1 MAVSELQAAD
11 WLYALYAKRT
21 VEALDAWVARSDS
34 EESRRLKKWLIYG
47 FYCTHETDLMAFAQA
62 QKGEAPDV

>member
-11 WLYALYAKRT
+11 WLYALYANRT
-21 VEALDAWVARSDS
+21 VEALNAWVENSES
-34 EESRRLKKWLIYG
+34 EEARRLKKWLVYG
-47 FYCTHETDLMAFAQA
+47 FYCTRETDLMAFALA

>member
-1 MAVSELQAAD
+1 MAVSELRAAD

-21 VEALDAWVARSDS
+21 AEALDAWVARSDS
-34 EESRRLKKWLIYG
+34 EESRRLKKWLIFG
-47 FYCTHETDLMAFAQA
+47 FYCTRETDLMDFALA